1 MNQNGGSVVI
11 GIADFILIASIFSLS
26 IFGKQIADC
35 DDKNINC
42 DDENI
47 FTKIENKC
55 KKEAKINIENKY
67 ILILKLY
74 VVLITAEI

>member
-35 DDKNINC
+35 DDKKKNK
-42 DDENI
+42 
-47 FTKIENKC
+47 TKTTEDKTED
-55 KKEAKINIENKY
+55 KTEE
-67 ILILKLY
+67 LY
-74 VVLITAEI
+74 DNPDNLRR